1 MSLMDG
7 IKNNLKIM
15 NGIEIIKI
23 GQAKGVRRTTGTLFS
38 A

>member
-15 NGIEIIKI
+15 NGIEIITENKTKVLI
-23 GQAKGVRRTTGTLFS
+23 
-38 A
+38 